1 MNPSHREHDE
11 LLIVRAAGGEA
22 DAVDEPLAERQLAAC
37 EDCRAL
43 FADVHAI
50 RASTVAEVL
59 RVPPRP
65 RSFRV
70 PADEL
75 DRLAVPAWGR
85 WLGRLGRPRFDLLRP
100 LATAVAGLGLV
111 VMVLGSVS
119 PAGAP
124 AALEFA
130 KGPSQSPAALAV
142 PTAAPTGGEGSQD
155 SSVDQPGA
163 SSAPAPGLGAAGG
176 NGASPSAEP
185 SVSPGE
191 RTALPADGSSPAEL
205 PVTFAGAVLAIAG
218 AILLALHTAARRVIG
233 R

>member
-1 MNPSHREHDE
+1 VNPSHREHDE
-11 LLIVRAAGGEA
+11 LLIVRAAGGETA
-22 DAVDEPLAERQLAAC
+22 AVDEPVAERQLAAC

-43 FADVHAI
+43 FADVQAI

-59 RVPPRP
+59 RLPPRP
-65 RSFRV
+65 RSFRI
-70 PADEL
+70 PADDL
-75 DRLAVPAWGR
+75 DRLAVPLWRR
-85 WLGRLGRPRFDLLRP
+85 WLGRLGKPRFDLLRP

-142 PTAAPTGGEGSQD
+142 PTAAPTGREGRQD
-155 SSVDQPGA
+155 TSVDQPGA
-163 SSAPAPGLGAAGG
+163 TSAPAAGPGAVGDSGAG
-176 NGASPSAEP
+176 PSAEP
-185 SVSPGE
+185 SGPTND
-191 RTALPADGSSPAEL
+191 RTALPAGESSPAEL
-205 PVTFAGAVLAIAG
+205 PVTLAGAVLAIAG
-218 AILLALHTAARRVIG
+218 AILLAVHTAARRVSG